1 LLERHRP
8 PAWTLTLVLVLL
20 VGACGGASTASGT
33 RTNPKR
39 YVSVVCGAVLD
50 WKGSLEVR
58 ASNLV
63 SDVSS
68 GQSAAAKAVLAAY
81 FDGLLRDTD
90 AMIGQIQA
98 VGAPAMANGLDLRTK
113 ILQVLKTMRPA
124 LAQAESKEE
133 ALSVNGPA
141 PLVGLIEQSAKST
154 VSGVTS
160 LINNAGRPDL
170 SVPAASDSDCQKL
183 FGRVNPVGLG
193 A

>member
-1 LLERHRP
+1 
-8 PAWTLTLVLVLL
+8 
-20 VGACGGASTASGT
+20 
-33 RTNPKR
+33 
-39 YVSVVCGAVLD
+39 VCGAVLD

-98 VGAPAMANGLDLRTK
+98 VGAPAMANGLDMRTK
-113 ILQVLKTMRPA
+113 ILQALKTMRPA
-124 LAQAESKEE
+124 VAEAESTEE
-133 ALSVNGPA
+133 ALSVNGTA
-141 PLVGLIEQSAKST
+141 PLVGLVEQSAKST